1 MAEYHRGNLNATTH
15 SMDIHPTLLTYK
27 PSKALQAL
35 AGPAI
40 GLVDSFRHIHPKKP
54 KYSFLQR
61 SSSALCSTKHSA
73 GAPPTSTCATNT
85 PGPDIPAPFTGVAA
99 PNCSVDNSAPMYLSC
114 LDYILVP
121 SSLHIID
128 ADIHYTMSIDS
139 DHFPASVTLWLDHT
153 ELLLPGATNCSM
165 HKYSTQELAHTS
177 HKHLFQMTLLHNYA
191 NQTEQ
196 EPALRHNPTNKLLA
210 IKNAITTTCDALLAK
225 RP

>member
-1 MAEYHRGNLNATTH
+1 
-15 SMDIHPTLLTYK
+15 MDIHPTLLTYK

-54 KYSFLQR
+54 N
-61 SSSALCSTKHSA
+61 SALCSTKHSA